1 MIFKN
6 GSRNACVSIPSE
18 IELDVALSAS
28 TFNVF
33 VLAEDLR
40 GQCDIAAVEEAER
53 DCSGGLYAVKQN
65 LKNCQ

>member
-6 GSRNACVSIPSE
+6 GSRNACASIPSE

-28 TFNVF
+28 TFNAF

-40 GQCDIAAVEEAER
+40 GQCDIAAWKKLEETAAG
-53 DCSGGLYAVKQN
+53 DSMQ
-65 LKNCQ
+65 